1 MDQEH
6 LVVLYALD
14 DDNISVQI
22 NNQKGFYKNDF
33 FSRSKNYS
41 TVPLTIPYL
50 LSVPYVCEYGFK
62 LNHNYICWKNHYKV
76 FCLQ

>member
-33 FSRSKNYS
+33 FSKSKNDRY
-41 TVPLTIPYL
+41 
-50 LSVPYVCEYGFK
+50 
-62 LNHNYICWKNHYKV
+62 
-76 FCLQ
+76 